1 MRTTT
6 RKEAKPMAESKAH
19 ADWMA
24 ANTTV
29 VKARLNHRTDS
40 DILSYLD
47 GKSQAN
53 EIKRAL
59 RVLIALENHEPLP
72 K

>member
-1 MRTTT
+1 MNTTT
-6 RKEAKPMAESKAH
+6 LKEAKTMAESQAKR
-19 ADWMA
+19 DWRRD
-24 ANTTV
+24 NTTV

-59 RVLIALENHEPLP
+59 RILIALENQTPLP